1 MKHLKNWD
9 NKTWLSSNKYI
20 SSFHKFLKSKI
31 DIKKNTHILDIG
43 CGRAN
48 IISFLNNKYKFHKKA
63 HPVSNDVMR
72 NGLLLGC
79 HQGLVYGDL
88 LYIENTFKK
97 FAKLKKL

>member
-1 MKHLKNWD
+1 MK
-9 NKTWLSSNKYI
+9 
-20 SSFHKFLKSKI
+20 
-31 DIKKNTHILDIG
+31 
-43 CGRAN
+43 N
-48 IISFLNNKYKFHKKA
+48 IKYKFHKKA